1 MKTNLAMLVGS
12 ILATMLH
19 VSAVQA
25 VQPRLSTLD
34 NAGGFCTPANQFEA
48 EDFRIR
54 PAFLEN
60 TGASSRFVTC
70 PLAIK
75 DFADFTGMEV
85 HLRVRSGG
93 GRSLTCALYS
103 YDENGRAFFTHALP
117 TTTKSD
123 APTTLS
129 LYVHVPAY
137 LREPARFG
145 YASVLCLLP
154 PHGRIYGNRTR
165 APTLF

>member
-1 MKTNLAMLVGS
+1 MKTYLAIMVGS
-12 ILATMLH
+12 IFTTLLT
-19 VSAVQA
+19 VSTAHA
-25 VQPRLSTLD
+25 VQPRLSSLD
-34 NAGGFCTPANQFEA
+34 NAGGFCTPSNQFA
-48 EDFRIR
+48 ADNFRIR
-54 PAFLEN
+54 PAFIEN
-60 TGASSRFVTC
+60 NGRMARFVTC

-93 GRSLTCALYS
+93 GRALTCALYS
-103 YDENGRAFFTHALP
+103 YDEDGRPFFTHALP
-117 TTTKSD
+117 ATTSD

-137 LREPARFG
+137 LKDPFRFG
-145 YASVLCLLP
+145 YASVLCLVP
-154 PHGRIYGNRTR
+154 PQGRIYGNRTR